1 VGLQAALALFKEP
14 LPSQVRVVLE
24 RDGTVVTEG
33 TFDAK
38 ALREVMALEAP
49 AGGSVGAHE
58 WKVRAEPAVPGLG
71 FSLTLGAYVP
81 WRAGAAGGGLELAVK
96 LPAEAKVGRP
106 VELTVQAAAPS
117 GMALKLRQG
126 LPAGVQ
132 VDRAS
137 LDALVAQGTVV
148 AYEVEDGA
156 VTLSLP
162 WREEAEPFVA
172 RFRVVPT
179 LAGSLQGGASSLTPE
194 GQPGLSFHVP
204 PTTWAVR

>member
-1 VGLQAALALFKEP
+1 
-14 LPSQVRVVLE
+14 
-24 RDGTVVTEG
+24 
-33 TFDAK
+33 
-38 ALREVMALEAP
+38 M
-49 AGGSVGAHE
+49 
-58 WKVRAEPAVPGLG
+58 
-71 FSLTLGAYVP
+71 
-81 WRAGAAGGGLELAVK
+81 
-96 LPAEAKVGRP
+96 PAEARVGRP

-137 LDALVAQGTVV
+137 LDALVDQGTVT

-162 WREEAEPFVA
+162 WREDAEPFTA

-179 LAGSLQGGASSLTPE
+179 LAGSLQGGSSSLIPV
-194 GQPGLSFHVP
+194 GQPGLTFHVP